1 MDYTPLIILGGFFA
15 FMYFFIIRPQRQRQR
30 QMQELIQ
37 SLTPGD
43 EVVTIGG
50 LHGRIVSV
58 EEKTVHLRVADG
70 VVVTFDRDTIGKRA
84 ADESEGA

>member
-58 EEKTVHLRVADG
+58 EEKTVDLRVADG

-84 ADESEGA
+84 TDESEGA